1 MAKKFD
7 PKAKAKRQ
15 KIYAA
20 VGGVLLLAVLAF
32 QVPRTLKLLHQSNAN
47 ASSETTSSAPAT
59 GATGAIAP
67 PSLAGGN
74 ATSAA
79 AAVSSDG
86 ISDPGVVPAPQ
97 SGQLLAFSRFKTKD
111 PFAQQLDQSCTA
123 TASSA
128 DAASGASC
136 TDKTC
141 TTTAADGD
149 VVTNTGAACAATGA
163 TGATGTTGASG
174 TTGTTS
180 PPKGGGAPPSQP
192 PAKPTSATI
201 SINGVSEAVQVG
213 AQFPASN
220 PTFVLVALTKKTAR
234 VGIAGGS
241 LAGNTQTVTLKKNV
255 ALTLMNTADGT
266 RYVLRLLSV
275 S

>member
-15 KIYAA
+15 KIIAA
-20 VGGVLLLAVLAF
+20 VGGVLLLGILAF

-47 ASSETTSSAPAT
+47 ASAETTSSAPAT

-74 ATSAA
+74 ATPTAG
-79 AAVSSDG
+79 AVSSDG

-111 PFAQQLDQSCTA
+111 PFAQQLGQTCSATGTA
-123 TASSA
+123 G
-128 DAASGASC
+128 DVASGAC
-136 TDKTC
+136 AAAKTC
-141 TTTAADGD
+141 TTTAACPA
-149 VVTNTGAACAATGA
+149 TGATGSTGA
-163 TGATGTTGASG
+163 TGATGSG
-174 TTGTTS
+174 TKSGGS
-180 PPKGGGAPPSQP
+180 GGGTPSQP
-192 PAKPTSATI
+192 PAPLTSATL
-201 SINGVSEAVQVG
+201 SINGVGEAVQVG

-220 PTFVLVALTKKTAR
+220 PTFVLVSLTKKSAKI
-234 VGIAGGS
+234 GIAGGS
-241 LAGNTQTVTLKKNV
+241 LSGSSQTVTLKKNV
-255 ALTLMNTADGT
+255 PVTLMNTADGT
-266 RYVLRLLSV
+266 RYVLRLTSV